1 VTGAG
6 GRRPTRAAASLP
18 PLLVLTDETLTAGR
32 PLLEVLARAIVGGA
46 RAVLLREKHR
56 PRAERRELAAAV
68 ADLLRPVDGILLV
81 ASDPAIPAA
90 GLHLAAA
97 DPLPEPAPALL
108 GRSCHSRGE
117 VRAAAA
123 EGCRYVTL
131 SPVFATASK
140 PGYGPALGP
149 AALGGHPLP
158 VWALGGV
165 DAGNAGACLRAG
177 AAGVA
182 VMGAVMRARDPAAE
196 VSRLNAAVAA
206 AGAVP

>member
-1 VTGAG
+1 M
-6 GRRPTRAAASLP
+6 
-18 PLLVLTDETLTAGR
+18 VLTDETLTAGR
-32 PLLEVLARAIVGGA
+32 PLLEVLARAIEGGA
-46 RAVLLREKHR
+46 RAVVLREKHR
-56 PRAERRELAAAV
+56 PQAERRDLAAAV
-68 ADLLRPVDGILLV
+68 ADLLWPVGGILLV

-97 DPLPEPAPALL
+97 DPVPEPAPALL
-108 GRSCHSRGE
+108 GRSCHTPGE

-131 SPVFATASK
+131 SPVYTTASK

-165 DAGNAGACLRAG
+165 DASNAGACLRAG

-196 VSRLNAAVAA
+196 VARLNAAVAA